1 MTTSNGSL
9 GRGFRALFY
18 GSLVT
23 NTGDGI
29 RLAAFPLLAEQLT
42 SSPLILA
49 TVTAAQYLP
58 WVMFAPVG
66 GVIVD
71 RRDRR
76 RIIVTTQASRGLVMA
91 LLTALIL
98 LDAVAIWQLCIVA
111 FLITVGEI
119 LVDPSIVALV
129 PTVVDDEHL
138 DTANGRIAGVEI
150 ITNDFAGGPVGSVT
164 FALGWW
170 IPFVVDAVSYLGS
183 AIPFSQLPAQAPR
196 SSESIDI
203 RSVRADARAGF
214 DFLRSHPVL
223 GPLTVAQVVY
233 YFGASTSLS
242 LLVWLVRRELE
253 ASAFTFGVVLAAG
266 ALGAFG
272 GSFAGSR
279 VVSGLGRR
287 ATLAGAVL
295 LQGVALIAM
304 AGAESGWQ
312 LAIIWFLGGVPAGVQ
327 RPVARGIQ
335 QRLTPNHLLGRV
347 NISARTLTRGVIIVG
362 ALSSGAVASALGVRW
377 AFVAG
382 GMIEL
387 VAALM
392 IWRAINTVD
401 ASRTDGDGPSLG
413 NTAP

>member
-9 GRGFRALFY
+9 GPGFRALFY

-58 WVMFAPVG
+58 WVIFAPVA
-66 GVIVD
+66 GVVVD
-71 RRDRR
+71 RQDRR
-76 RIIVTTQASRGLVMA
+76 RIIVSTQASRGLVMA

-98 LDAVAIWQLCIVA
+98 VDAVAIWQLCIVA

-119 LVDPSIVALV
+119 LVDPAIVALV
-129 PTVVDDEHL
+129 PTVVDDKDL
-138 DTANGRIAGVEI
+138 DTANGRIAGAEI
-150 ITNDFAGGPVGSVT
+150 ITNDFAGGPVGSVAFT
-164 FALGWW
+164 WGWW
-170 IPFVVDAVSYLGS
+170 IPFIIDAVSYLGS
-183 AIPFSQLPAQAPR
+183 VVPFSRLPTQAPR
-196 SSESIDI
+196 SSEQADI
-203 RSVRADARAGF
+203 GSVRADARAGF
-214 DFLRSHPVL
+214 DFLRSHPL
-223 GPLTVAQVVY
+223 LRPLTVAQIVY
-233 YFGASTSLS
+233 YFGVSTSLS

-272 GSFAGSR
+272 GSLAGSR
-279 VVSGLGRR
+279 VVNAFGQR

-295 LQGVALIAM
+295 LQGAALIAM
-304 AGAESGWQ
+304 AGTQASWQ
-312 LAIIWFLGGVPAGVQ
+312 LAVIWFLAGVPTGVQ

-347 NISARTLTRGVIIVG
+347 NISARTLTRGVIIAG

-382 GMIEL
+382 GGIEL

-392 IWRAINTVD
+392 IWRALNHVD
-401 ASRTDGDGPSLG
+401 TNRANGEGPSVG
-413 NTAP
+413 NTAR